1 MVKNTTLREDKVL
14 NELKKAYPRYRLGI
28 EINAGKISD
37 WYLDMARLIQP
48 QSFEYKN
55 RRRLELE
62 FTKKIIQG
70 ISDITLVLQYVNAKH
85 KAEILT
91 SDEFNNFMTRIMNF
105 SKFGKVDQ
113 DYLASFYP
121 NMIKFGLKG
130 ITNNLPQ
137 EFTALIEEHLKPLLL
152 LLSSITAYSK
162 QQGKAGTSAYGHGR
176 TELWDGT
183 L

>member
-1 MVKNTTLREDKVL
+1 MVKNTTSREDKVL
-14 NELKKAYPRYRLGI
+14 NELKKAYPTYRFGM

-48 QSFEYKN
+48 QSFDYKN
-55 RRRLELE
+55 RPRLELE

-70 ISDITLVLQYVNAKH
+70 ISDITLVSQYVNAKH

-91 SDEFNNFMTRIMNF
+91 SEAFNNFMRRTMDF
-105 SKFGKVDQ
+105 SKFGIVDQ

-121 NMIKFGLKG
+121 NMIKHGVKG
-130 ITNNLPQ
+130 ITNNMPH
-137 EFTALIEEHLKPLLL
+137 EFTALIEEHLKPLILL
-152 LLSSITAYSK
+152 LNSITAYAK
-162 QQGKAGTSAYGHGR
+162 LHDKKGGSAYSPSFEDFHS
-176 TELWDGT
+176 DT